1 MDSKR
6 FRTLIVSLFALSI
19 VFSSQI
25 FAQEKKIEF
34 TGGIGF
40 GNSQFINYS
49 PISAFGN
56 VNEATNSYLFYVNFG
71 LNFNQKA
78 GIDLKLKLNN
88 SNFIQTDGL
97 WSKLE
102 EESTFAY
109 IGINPKIIFPITE
122 KLDIVPF
129 IGIGA
134 LFQGSNTNAN
144 IAQTIP
150 IRYGMAANYGISFNY
165 ELSRKFYISATI
177 ETLTGN
183 LEKSE
188 LPNDLEGYRNNNLKS
203 INSYD
208 FSLSLNIKL

>member
-78 GIDLKLKLNN
+78 GIDLKLRLNN

-102 EESTFAY
+102 EESTLAY

-129 IGIGA
+129 IGMGLYSKAAILMQTLLRQY
-134 LFQGSNTNAN
+134 LFA
-144 IAQTIP
+144 
-150 IRYGMAANYGISFNY
+150 MAW
-165 ELSRKFYISATI
+165 L
-177 ETLTGN
+177 LTMEY
-183 LEKSE
+183 LLIMS
-188 LPNDLEGYRNNNLKS
+188 YRENS
-203 INSYD
+203 I
-208 FSLSLNIKL
+208 FLLQ